1 VSIIVASL
9 VWLRSTSMPIS
20 CISRTTSRPK
30 SVSPSC
36 CGSSVALSAQAV
48 VFEWVSVM

>member
-1 VSIIVASL
+1 
-9 VWLRSTSMPIS
+9 MPIR

-36 CGSSVALSAQAV
+36 SGTTLELSAQALF
-48 VFEWVSVM
+48 FEWVSVM